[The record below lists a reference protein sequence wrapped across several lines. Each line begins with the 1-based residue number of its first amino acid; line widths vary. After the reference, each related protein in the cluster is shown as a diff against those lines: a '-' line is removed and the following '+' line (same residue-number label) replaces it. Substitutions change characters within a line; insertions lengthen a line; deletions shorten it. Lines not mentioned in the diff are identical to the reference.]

1 MASEKKADI
10 KKLGLIGGGV
20 LAAVLVAVYFMTSR
34 SESLSTDPTAVT
46 ARNVSGEKPTDV
58 LDPEYRKLTELYN
71 QQQSD
76 RALNNGTSF
85 VGMGMN
91 NQKIPQLGNTEQPFG
106 WQGKEQTPS
115 AGNGAQTPPGES
127 EQEKRRNDRLA
138 KLLEKIEEARTPAK
152 EIKTGTALFASS
164 EKDGNKQNQWVASIF
179 KTGEASGQNG
189 DAKAPATPAVTLIK
203 ALSAFPG
210 VVDSATNSDSRKMKL
225 LAHIASGKYQGARLF
240 STDMSLEGDGVE
252 VKFTTMEW
260 NGEFYNVEAYAVN
273 AETREFAVASEVNNR
288 WFSRILLPAIASGIG
303 QTGQLYRDSNS
314 QMILTPGG
322 NEYRTTGDPSGKAIT
337 GTIAGGIA
345 EQAGKVMAEDA
356 SKLPVKQVTVNKGKV
371 IGIQFIK
378 AVTDADKVTR

>member
-1 MASEKKADI
+1 MANEKSGDI

-34 SESLSTDPTAVT
+34 SESLSTDTTAVT
-46 ARNVSGEKPTDV
+46 VRNVSGEKPTDV
-58 LDPEYRKLTELYN
+58 LDPDYRKLTELYN
-71 QQQSD
+71 QQQGD

-85 VGMGMN
+85 VGMGVN
-91 NQKIPQLGNTEQPFG
+91 NEKMQQPGSTGQSYGWEGNTEPA
-106 WQGKEQTPS
+106 KVSNS
-115 AGNGAQTPPGES
+115 ASVNSGET

-138 KLLEKIEEARTPAK
+138 KLLEKIEDARTPAQ
-152 EIKTGTALFASS
+152 EIKTASALFASS
-164 EKDGNKQNQWVASIF
+164 EKGGNKQNQWVASIF
-179 KTGEASGQNG
+179 NPEEASGKNNAG
-189 DAKAPATPAVTLIK
+189 KTATSPAVTIIK
-203 ALSAFPG
+203 ALSAFPA
-210 VVDSATNSDSRKMKL
+210 VVDTATNSDSRSMKL
-225 LAHIASGKYQGARLF
+225 IAHIASGKYQGAQLY
-240 STDMSLEGDGVE
+240 SADMSLQGDGVE
-252 VKFTTMEW
+252 VKFTSMMW
-260 NGEFYNVEAYAVN
+260 NGETYNVEAYAVN

-303 QTGQLYRDSNS
+303 QTGQLYRDANS
-314 QMILTPGG
+314 QMILTSGG

>member
-10 KKLGLIGGGV
+10 KKLGLIGGGA

-34 SESLSTDPTAVT
+34 SESLSTDTSAVT

-58 LDPEYRKLTELYN
+58 LDPDYRKLTELYN

-91 NQKIPQLGNTEQPFG
+91 NEKVPQPGNTGQPFT
-106 WQGKEQTPS
+106 WEGKEEPAKAS
-115 AGNGAQTPPGES
+115 NNAQASTVGS
-127 EQEKRRNDRLA
+127 EQEKRRNERLA
-138 KLLEKIEEARTPAK
+138 KLLEKIEDARTPA
-152 EIKTGTALFASS
+152 EIKTATPLFASS

-179 KTGEASGQNG
+179 NPEEASGQNHA
-189 DAKAPATPAVTLIK
+189 DKNAITPAVTLIK
-203 ALSAFPG
+203 ALSAFPA
-210 VVDSATNSDSRKMKL
+210 VVDSATNSDSSSMKL

-240 STDMSLEGDGVE
+240 SADLSLQGDGVE
-252 VKFTTMEW
+252 VKFTSMEW
-260 NGEFYNVEAYAVN
+260 NGETYNVEAYAVN
-273 AETREFAVASEVNNR
+273 AETREFAIASEVNNR
-288 WFSRILLPAIASGIG
+288 WFTRILLPAIASGIG
-303 QTGQLYRDSNS
+303 QTGQLYRDANS
-314 QMILTPGG
+314 QMILTSGG
-322 NEYRTTGDPSGKAIT
+322 NEYRTTGDPSSKAIT

>member
-10 KKLGLIGGGV
+10 KKLGLIGGGA

-34 SESLSTDPTAVT
+34 SESLSTDTSAVT

-58 LDPEYRKLTELYN
+58 LDPDYRKLTELYN

-91 NQKIPQLGNTEQPFG
+91 NEKVPQPGNTGQPFT
-106 WQGKEQTPS
+106 WEGKEEPAKAS
-115 AGNGAQTPPGES
+115 NNAQASTVGS
-127 EQEKRRNDRLA
+127 EQEKRRNERLA
-138 KLLEKIEEARTPAK
+138 KLLEKIEDARTPA
-152 EIKTGTALFASS
+152 EIKTATPLFASS

-179 KTGEASGQNG
+179 NPEEASGQNNA
-189 DAKAPATPAVTLIK
+189 DKNAITPAVTLIK
-203 ALSAFPG
+203 ALSAFPA
-210 VVDSATNSDSRKMKL
+210 VVDSATNSDSSSMKL

-240 STDMSLEGDGVE
+240 SADLSLQGDGVE
-252 VKFTTMEW
+252 VKFTSMEW
-260 NGEFYNVEAYAVN
+260 NGETYNVEAYAVN
-273 AETREFAVASEVNNR
+273 AETREFAIASEVNNR
-288 WFSRILLPAIASGIG
+288 WFTRILLPAIASGIG
-303 QTGQLYRDSNS
+303 QTGQLYRDANS
-314 QMILTPGG
+314 QMILTSGG
-322 NEYRTTGDPSGKAIT
+322 NEYRTTGDPSSKAIT

>member
-1 MASEKKADI
+1 
-10 KKLGLIGGGV
+10 
-20 LAAVLVAVYFMTSR
+20 
-34 SESLSTDPTAVT
+34 
-46 ARNVSGEKPTDV
+46 
-58 LDPEYRKLTELYN
+58 
-71 QQQSD
+71 
-76 RALNNGTSF
+76 
-85 VGMGMN
+85 MGMN
-91 NQKIPQLGNTEQPFG
+91 NQKIPQPGNTEQPFG

-115 AGNGAQTPPGES
+115 AGNGAQTPPAES

-288 WFSRILLPAIASGIG
+288 WFSRILL
-303 QTGQLYRDSNS
+303 TGYRQWDRSDRA
-314 QMILTPGG
+314 TVPG
-322 NEYRTTGDPSGKAIT
+322 
-337 GTIAGGIA
+337 
-345 EQAGKVMAEDA
+345 
-356 SKLPVKQVTVNKGKV
+356 
-371 IGIQFIK
+371 F
-378 AVTDADKVTR
+378 

>member
-1 MASEKKADI
+1 MASEKSGDI

-34 SESLSTDPTAVT
+34 SESLSTDSSAVT

-58 LDPEYRKLTELYN
+58 LDPDYRKLTELYN
-71 QQQSD
+71 QQQGD

-85 VGMGMN
+85 VGMGVN
-91 NQKIPQLGNTEQPFG
+91 NEKVPQPGNTGQHFSWEG
-106 WQGKEQTPS
+106 EKEPAKT
-115 AGNGAQTPPGES
+115 NNNAQANTGES

-138 KLLEKIEEARTPAK
+138 KLLEKIEDARTPAQ
-152 EIKTGTALFASS
+152 EIKTGTALFAST

-179 KTGEASGQNG
+179 KSDDASGLN
-189 DAKAPATPAVTLIK
+189 KADKNATTPAVTLIK
-203 ALSAFPG
+203 ALSAFPA
-210 VVDSATNSDSRKMKL
+210 VVDSATNSDSRSMKL

-240 STDMSLEGDGVE
+240 SADMSLQGDGVE
-252 VKFTTMEW
+252 VKFTSMEW
-260 NGEFYNVEAYAVN
+260 NGETYNVEAYAVN
-273 AETREFAVASEVNNR
+273 AETREFAIASEVNNR
-288 WFSRILLPAIASGIG
+288 WFTRILLPAIASGIG
-303 QTGQLYRDSNS
+303 QTGQLYRDANS
-314 QMILTPGG
+314 QMILTSGG

-345 EQAGKVMAEDA
+345 EQVGKVMAEDA